1 MKEKVKMKILKAKTS
16 HPNKEVFKIS
26 ELTYNTT
33 STPMAQALIETL
45 ENNLNNPIEVV
56 IHLKSDKVRY
66 GSMGYPY
73 IEKKYSVKKGSSRI
87 NYALENG
94 YTHIEGIIV
103 ESYV

>member
-1 MKEKVKMKILKAKTS
+1 MTAKTS
-16 HPNKEVFKIS
+16 HPQKQTFLIS
-26 ELTYNTT
+26 DLKYIKKRPWPSLVQGEQ
-33 STPMAQALIETL
+33 MQD
-45 ENNLNNPIEVV
+45 PIE
-56 IHLKSDKVRY
+56 IIQHSMSDKVRY